1 MSVLPNPIILGIDP
15 GTKRIGFG
23 IIKIVR
29 KEVLFIEAGLLVPRL
44 RQSLPKADL
53 LANIKNALELLA
65 KKYSLNLVAVERV
78 YFGRNISSALAV
90 SEVRGA
96 ILLVTQ
102 GLKITAIEV
111 HPTNVKQITCGY
123 GHADKTSIRKMV
135 FRLINGIPKS
145 LTSRDAIDALAIALA
160 GYYAYQNSRLVDKLK
175 KSDKTNS
182 R

>member
-90 SEVRGA
+90 SEVMGA

-102 GLKITAIEV
+102 
-111 HPTNVKQITCGY
+111 
-123 GHADKTSIRKMV
+123 
-135 FRLINGIPKS
+135 
-145 LTSRDAIDALAIALA
+145 
-160 GYYAYQNSRLVDKLK
+160 
-175 KSDKTNS
+175 
-182 R
+182 